1 MTVTNRIRYG
11 TEAVLDQI
19 EIRNYVYNPDTTLWE
34 ASKENDLLTDIL
46 AKLEQIRILLG
57 GT

>member
-1 MTVTNRIRYG
+1 MAEVQRIRHK
-11 TEAVLDQI
+11 TATVLDQV
-19 EIRNYVYNPDTTLWE
+19 ETRNYVYNPDSALWE
-34 ASKENDLLTDIL
+34 ASKENDLLADIL